1 MRHAAV
7 VVTLTTENSKPG
19 DDNTSTSPSTS
30 EDSKLGCTHKLVPL
44 EDENDTNIVATYDPR
59 GKYIYTGN
67 SRGRIMIVLNEKA
80 SKFKTVTSFKVTQAA
95 SSTTAVKSIEF
106 ARRP

>member
-1 MRHAAV
+1 MHF
-7 VVTLTTENSKPG
+7 
-19 DDNTSTSPSTS
+19 
-30 EDSKLGCTHKLVPL
+30 CFQ
-44 EDENDTNIVATYDPR
+44 NDTNIVATYDPR

-80 SKFKTVTSFKVTQAA
+80 SGGKGQFKPVTSFKVTQAA

-106 ARRP
+106 ARRSKSFLVNTADRVIRVYKTTDVLKHKDGK